1 MIVRIVR
8 PRNAIAVLVED
19 WLVLA
24 RVPGIEAVE
33 VVEAEAIGPSVE
45 GSDLTGFPD
54 RRVVVFA
61 DPGRGVPI
69 LPQYFSDS
77 SGTFRNDAGV
87 AVISRCRF
95 GNAAIPSQL
104 VISTGDQGCPRA
116 QRSRIA
122 RSGAKRIELILTDRE

>member
-77 SGTFRNDAGV
+77 SGTFRNE
-87 AVISRCRF
+87 
-95 GNAAIPSQL
+95 P
-104 VISTGDQGCPRA
+104 PR
-116 QRSRIA
+116 RA
-122 RSGAKRIELILTDRE
+122 RSKALQFPILCQKRVRLLASTEDVS

>member
-1 MIVRIVR
+1 M
-8 PRNAIAVLVED
+8 
-19 WLVLA
+19 
-24 RVPGIEAVE
+24 
-33 VVEAEAIGPSVE
+33 
-45 GSDLTGFPD
+45 
-54 RRVVVFA
+54 VFA